1 MVLLLDDCDGDGGG
15 VDDVWWDGDV
25 PPSTTPPAVRET
37 RYEVEDGPMTGLV
50 AVDDWTMYALVHPQP
65 VASRP
70 RFLDGGL
77 HPRGNVPWLFQM
89 ASTMSVRTQT

>member
-1 MVLLLDDCDGDGGG
+1 ML
-15 VDDVWWDGDV
+15 
-25 PPSTTPPAVRET
+25 PTPPTPPEAVRET
-37 RYEVEDGPMTGLV
+37 RYEVQVGPMPTPTLLLLLILL
-50 AVDDWTMYALVHPQP
+50 AVDDWTTYALVQPQE

-70 RFLDGGL
+70 LFLDGL